1 MLGKSIRLEGVEVL
15 RVESE
20 GIVRIFNCVST
31 AKLGDV
37 ARYPVL
43 HHLIDSRDLRII
55 RITKIKVNKLYIPH
69 CWWG

>member
-20 GIVRIFNCVST
+20 GIVR
-31 AKLGDV
+31 DV